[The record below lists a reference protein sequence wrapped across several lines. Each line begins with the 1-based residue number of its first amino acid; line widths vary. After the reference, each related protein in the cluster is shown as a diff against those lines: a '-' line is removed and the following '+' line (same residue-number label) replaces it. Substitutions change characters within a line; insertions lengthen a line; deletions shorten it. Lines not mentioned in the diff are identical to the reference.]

1 MTGAIKI
8 LYEDRQAPDVSE
20 FGLHV
25 LVRRCVLDRLGWAED
40 RFEELK
46 GILIG
51 RAKKGDANLLK
62 ACEDAREARSFRR
75 IIAVFDDDKIRGHKR
90 LGLSS
95 GACKAEVRAAITR
108 HSAFPELLTVVLL
121 GRNMESVVAAVQG
134 CRGLPET
141 EKLRLPD
148 RDAVLASI
156 AWRPD
161 YAPLRACVLARVPSL
176 EYLVARLV
184 KIVRDQT

>member
-1 MTGAIKI
+1 MTGAVKV
-8 LYEDRQAPDVSE
+8 LYEDRQAPDVNE

-40 RFEELK
+40 RFGELK
-46 GILIG
+46 GALIG
-51 RAKKGDANLLK
+51 RAKKGDSSLLK
-62 ACEDAREARSFRR
+62 ACADPREARSFRR
-75 IIAVFDDDKIRGHKR
+75 VIAVFDDDKIRGR
-90 LGLSS
+90 LGLSP

-108 HSAFPELLTVVLL
+108 QSAFPELLTVVLL
-121 GRNMESVVAAVQG
+121 GRNMESVVTAVQG
-134 CRGLPET
+134 CRGKPET

-161 YAPLRACVLARVPSL
+161 YASLRECVLARVPSL
-176 EYLVARLV
+176 EYLVARLA